1 MKTRAAIAWEPNRPL
16 EIEEIDL
23 EGPKDGEVLVRIV
36 TTSLCHTDM
45 FTLSGRD
52 PEGLFPAVLGHEGCG
67 IVEEVGRG
75 VTSVKPGD
83 HVIPL
88 YTPEDPNCPYIKSG
102 KTNLCQTIRATQGR
116 GVMPDGTSRFSYKG
130 KMIHHYMGTST
141 FSEYTVL
148 PEIAVAKISKDAPLT
163 KASVM
168 GCAIPTGMGAVRN
181 TAKVEP
187 GATVAVFGL
196 GAVGMAVIQGAKM
209 VGAGR
214 IIGIDTNP
222 NKFPLARDLG
232 ASECVNPKD
241 FQQSIHEVIIDMT
254 NGGVDYSFECIGNVD
269 VMRSAL
275 ECCHKGWGE
284 CTIIGVAGA
293 GEEVGGGD
301 ADHAAVGENTDTP
314 ADDAYRT
321 ATTVFWDRYLAGK
334 TDEILPGRYVLSV
347 SAYDYDL
354 VTPYDHRE
362 RVARVGDG
370 QDFVRTGAFQH
381 ALGDLHTTFI
391 VIDDQ
396 DAKRVHGRSSC
407 LKPVRRGAPG
417 ASDGGSRR

>member
-52 PEGLFPAVLGHEGCG
+52 PEGLFPAVLGHEGVG

-75 VTSVKPGD
+75 VTSVAPGD

-102 KTNLCQTIRATQGR
+102 KTNLCQTIRETQGR

-130 KMIHHYMGTST
+130 QMIHHYMGTST

-148 PEIAVAKISKDAPLT
+148 PEIAVAKISKEAPLA

-168 GCAIPTGMGAVRN
+168 GCAVPTGMGAVRN

-187 GATVAVFGL
+187 GSTVAVFGL

-209 VGAGR
+209 IGAGR

-222 NKFPLARDLG
+222 NKFLLAKSLG
-232 ASECVNPKD
+232 ATECINPKD
-241 FQQSIHEVIIDMT
+241 FDEPIQKVLVEMT
-254 NGGVDYSFECIGNVD
+254 DGGVDYSFECIGNVE
-269 VMRSAL
+269 VMRAAL

-284 CTIIGVAGA
+284 CTVIGVAGA
-293 GEEVGGGD
+293 GEEISTRPFQLVTGRVWRGSAFGGVLGRSQLPGMVDEWLRGD
-301 ADHAAVGENTDTP
+301 FDVDPYITHNMGHEQINTAFD
-314 ADDAYRT
+314 
-321 ATTVFWDRYLAGK
+321 LLHAGK
-334 TDEILPGRYVLSV
+334 SIRSVIHFQPDETMRVNNLPG
-347 SAYDYDL
+347 
-354 VTPYDHRE
+354 E
-362 RVARVGDG
+362 
-370 QDFVRTGAFQH
+370 
-381 ALGDLHTTFI
+381 I
-391 VIDDQ
+391 VE
-396 DAKRVHGRSSC
+396 A
-407 LKPVRRGAPG
+407 
-417 ASDGGSRR
+417 

>member
-23 EGPKDGEVLVRIV
+23 EGPKEGEVLIRIV

-45 FTLSGRD
+45 FTLSGAD
-52 PEGLFPAVLGHEGCG
+52 PEGLFPAVLGHEAVG
-67 IVEEVGRG
+67 IVEELGKG
-75 VTSVKPGD
+75 VTSLKPGD

-102 KTNLCQTIRATQGR
+102 KTNLCQTIRKTQGQ

-148 PEIAVAKISKDAPLT
+148 PEIAVAKISKEAPLA

-181 TAKVEP
+181 AAKVEA

-209 VGAGR
+209 QGASR

-222 NKFPLARDLG
+222 NKFELARSLG
-232 ASECVNPKD
+232 AHDCINPAD
-241 FQQSIHEVIIDMT
+241 FPQPIQDVIVEMT
-254 NGGVDYSFECIGNVD
+254 GGGVDYSFECIGNVN
-269 VMRSAL
+269 VMRAAL

-284 CTIIGVAGA
+284 CTVIGVAGA
-293 GEEVGGGD
+293 GEEIATRPFQLVTGRVWRGSAFGGVLGRSQLPGMVDEWLRGD
-301 ADHAAVGENTDTP
+301 FDVDPYITHNMTHDQINTAFD
-314 ADDAYRT
+314 
-321 ATTVFWDRYLAGK
+321 LLHAGK
-334 TDEILPGRYVLSV
+334 SIRSVIHFQPSDTMLVNDLPGI
-347 SAYDYDL
+347 
-354 VTPYDHRE
+354 
-362 RVARVGDG
+362 
-370 QDFVRTGAFQH
+370 
-381 ALGDLHTTFI
+381 I
-391 VIDDQ
+391 VP
-396 DAKRVHGRSSC
+396 S
-407 LKPVRRGAPG
+407 
-417 ASDGGSRR
+417 